1 MSRNSEKRRLW
12 KSPWAYGIGGLIAL
26 FLLVAVI
33 PALAY
38 VLAGLPLLG
47 PPCIWFTQVAR
58 KWKIATTAA
67 WGVLL
72 VILITAGEP
81 EQNTASSVQDRQPVT
96 EQATAEPNAEA
107 EPPTPEPRPEALQT
121 SVDLAQQAVSAGQI
135 AQTVEE
141 WQQVSQLWNE
151 AIAALK
157 QVSSDSSYSELAL
170 QKIDEY
176 QANADYAQQA
186 QEAILQREAEIAAE
200 AERARQAAIAAEE
213 ERQRQ
218 AAAQQAAQQQSGPSR
233 APRSGSCD
241 CPYDT
246 DSAGR
251 RCGGR
256 SAYSRPGGASPVCY
270 L

>member
-1 MSRNSEKRRLW
+1 MSRNSEKRPLW
-12 KSPWAYGIGGLIAL
+12 KNPWAYVIGGPIAL
-26 FLLVAVI
+26 LLLAAAV

-38 VLAGLPLLG
+38 VLAVLLLLG
-47 PPCIWFTQVAR
+47 PPCIWFTKLAR

-72 VILITAGEP
+72 IILVSAGEP
-81 EQNTASSVQDRQPVT
+81 EQNTASSTQDSQLAV
-96 EQATAEPNAEA
+96 EQTTTAAKAEA
-107 EPPTPEPRPEALQT
+107 KPPAPEPRPETLQT
-121 SVDLAQQAVSAGQI
+121 SVALAQEAVSEGQT
-135 AQTVEE
+135 AQTADD
-141 WQQVSQLWNE
+141 WQRVGQLWNE
-151 AIAALK
+151 AIAALE
-157 QVSSDSSYSELAL
+157 QVPSDSSYYELAL

-176 QANADYAQQA
+176 QGNADYAQQA
-186 QEAILQREAEIAAE
+186 RAAVLQREAEIAAE
-200 AERARQAAIAAEE
+200 EERARQAAIAAEE

-218 AAAQQAAQQQSGPSR
+218 AAQQAAPQQSGPAR